1 MLFRSLTEHEL
12 CFKNAL
18 KRRQELGKQ
27 IYDIDTGFMDAVK
40 KGIPESGGVAL
51 GIDRLVM
58 VLLEKNKIEDV
69 IAFPEKRL

>member
-1 MLFRSLTEHEL
+1 
-12 CFKNAL
+12 
-18 KRRQELGKQ
+18 LGKQ

-40 KGIPESGGVAL
+40 KGIPESGGAAL